1 MSQPELNK
9 FANYLNTFPLQWIG
23 GNVRVSLLY
32 LVYRLGLAVLFIFS
46 LVQSIIQN
54 TVYFLNV
61 GQRENVYKYFIYLTN
76 NGR

>member
-1 MSQPELNK
+1 M
-9 FANYLNTFPLQWIG
+9 
-23 GNVRVSLLY
+23 SLLY
-32 LVYRLGLAVLFIFS
+32 LVYRWGLAVLFIFS